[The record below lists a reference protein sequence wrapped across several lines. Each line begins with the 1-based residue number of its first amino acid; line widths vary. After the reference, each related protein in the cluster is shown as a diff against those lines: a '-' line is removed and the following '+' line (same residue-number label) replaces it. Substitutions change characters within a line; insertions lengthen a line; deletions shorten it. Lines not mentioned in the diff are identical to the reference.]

1 MFTFIIYM
9 HNINMTNYKSS
20 IVKIFKCCEMEAFE
34 MNHPFIGTEHFIL
47 SCLKYDK
54 DIKNIFNNY
63 NITYEVYKNE
73 LISRSYNFNCYY
85 NSNIIYTPLFKKI
98 LYYCN
103 ESKPVS
109 VFLAILDNDE
119 GIGISILNELK
130 IDLISLRNSL
140 KNDVEFDIGNNLNSN
155 NILIGRDKEIN
166 IIIENLKR
174 KNKCNT
180 LLLGDP
186 GVGKTAIVEEL
197 SKRIKNNDVPEFLL
211 NYKVLSISTSSL
223 VSGTKYRGEFEEKL
237 EKIIKRISNN
247 KIILFIDEIH
257 TLVGAGGAEGAIDAS
272 NILKPYLSRNDIK
285 CIGSTTITEYNN
297 TIKKDKALDRRFN
310 KIIINEPNKT
320 ELLNIMNGIKKEYE
334 NFHNVII
341 SNNCIDYIINSNIN
355 NSKKEPDRSI
365 DILDNI
371 CSKASI
377 YLRNNEIVKLKI
389 KLNETISNKNKFI
402 KEKNYNLCIKYKELE
417 NKIINRINNY
427 KPKITINYIKNT
439 LNNNINSNN
448 IGFL

>member
-1 MFTFIIYM
+1 M
-9 HNINMTNYKSS
+9 
-20 IVKIFKCCEMEAFE
+20 
-34 MNHPFIGTEHFIL
+34 
-47 SCLKYDK
+47 
-54 DIKNIFNNY
+54 
-63 NITYEVYKNE
+63 
-73 LISRSYNFNCYY
+73 
-85 NSNIIYTPLFKKI
+85 
-98 LYYCN
+98 
-103 ESKPVS
+103 
-109 VFLAILDNDE
+109 
-119 GIGISILNELK
+119 
-130 IDLISLRNSL
+130 
-140 KNDVEFDIGNNLNSN
+140 
-155 NILIGRDKEIN
+155 
-166 IIIENLKR
+166 
-174 KNKCNT
+174 
-180 LLLGDP
+180 
-186 GVGKTAIVEEL
+186 EEL